1 MVWLLA
7 LVALAALA
15 IYGLNGRRLTD
26 TERDRYA
33 RFEEFARNVPGV
45 LYQFRIDPQGT
56 MGFPFVSERIES
68 LTGCTAGAVMAD
80 AEVIFSRIHGDDRA
94 AVFKA
99 IEDSKEALET
109 FAVTF
114 RLEHVEHGIRWL
126 EASSTPSRSDD
137 GTLTWHGYLE
147 DVTEERATQ
156 DRLEQADK
164 VFEVMREG
172 ILIADESHRIVRINP
187 ALERMLGYSSEELR
201 GKTPAMLYSSRDRD
215 AAYQDILN
223 ALDAGAGRWQ
233 GDVQMQRRDGS
244 AIDIDCFVAR
254 IRNEAMGT
262 VRHISVLHDISERLS
277 YQQRLERLA
286 SFDVLTGLPNRRL
299 LSDRLDQA
307 IAQSQRTGEVFA
319 VCMLDLDDFKPV
331 NDRFGHEAGDQV
343 LKAVGE
349 RLGDTLRGED
359 TVARVG
365 GDEFVIVIRHY
376 KRDPVVF
383 DRILNALAGPIE
395 LDASQA
401 TVEVRGSLGVS
412 LFEPTTPLNGD
423 QLLRQADQAAYRVK
437 SRGGHDYRFFS
448 GPDTE

>member
-109 FAVTF
+109 FEVTF
-114 RLEHVEHGIRWL
+114 RLEHVKHGTRWL

-233 GDVQMQRRDGS
+233 GDVRIQRRDGS
-244 AIDIDCFVAR
+244 LIDIDCFVAR
-254 IRNEAMGT
+254 IRNESLGT
-262 VRHISVLHDISERLS
+262 VRHVSVLHDIS
-277 YQQRLERLA
+277 
-286 SFDVLTGLPNRRL
+286 
-299 LSDRLDQA
+299 
-307 IAQSQRTGEVFA
+307 
-319 VCMLDLDDFKPV
+319 
-331 NDRFGHEAGDQV
+331 
-343 LKAVGE
+343 E

>member
-1 MVWLLA
+1 MNACPPTSARSATGPDHPAPRARVGSRYGLVTGP
-7 LVALAALA
+7 VALAALA
-15 IYGLNGRRLTD
+15 IYGLNARRLTD

-33 RFEEFARNVPGV
+33 RFAEFARNVPGV
-45 LYQFRIDPQGT
+45 LYQFRIYPRGT

-68 LTGCTAGAVMAD
+68 LTGCTAGAVRAD
-80 AEVIFSRIHGDDRA
+80 AEVIFSRIHADDRA

-99 IEDSKEALET
+99 IEDSTEALET
-109 FAVTF
+109 FVVTF
-114 RLEHVEHGIRWL
+114 RLEHVELGIRWL

-137 GTLTWHGYLE
+137 GMLTWHGYLE

-187 ALERMLGYSSEELR
+187 ALERVLGYSSEELR

-215 AAYQDILN
+215 AVYQDILN

-244 AIDIDCFVAR
+244 AIDI
-254 IRNEAMGT
+254 
-262 VRHISVLHDISERLS
+262 
-277 YQQRLERLA
+277 A
-286 SFDVLTGLPNRRL
+286 SFDALTGLPNRRL

-307 IAQSQRTGEVFA
+307 MAQSRRTGEVFA
-319 VCMLDLDDFKPV
+319 VCMLDLDDLKPV

-343 LKAVGE
+343 LQAVGE
-349 RLGDTLRGED
+349 RLGDTLREKD
-359 TVARVG
+359 TVAGVG
-365 GDEFVIVIRHY
+365 GDELVIVIRDY

-395 LDASQA
+395 LEAPQA

-437 SRGGHDYRFFS
+437 SRGGHDYLFFS
-448 GPDTE
+448 GLDTE